1 MSIEIRFVS
10 APWCNACSKIKEPF
24 ISHCACLEI
33 IPGFLDY
40 DSLDEEF
47 QASIKSL
54 PTILVRKEGGQGWTY
69 YTAVEFE
76 TWKMDTILLNLKKT
90 EDF

>member
-1 MSIEIRFVS
+1 MSIEIKYVS
-10 APWCNACSKIKEPF
+10 ATWCSACSRMKELF
-24 ISHCACLEI
+24 VNHCAYLEI

-47 QASIKSL
+47 QTSIKSL
-54 PTILVRKEGGQGWTY
+54 PTILVRKEGGQVWTY

-76 TWKMDTILLNLKKT
+76 TWKTDTILLNLKKT